1 MIKRKAIR
9 KIFITTLSMFII
21 LTIYTIPNTYKNNNV
36 LRTNL
41 EIEDITNLSTDS
53 IYLINKDNYLVKTD
67 IFIDSNKLEDKIKK
81 IINYL
86 TIDNNKVPL
95 GLNGYIPKDIKLI
108 DFNIEANSLVLN
120 FSNEFKDNEE
130 IIITG
135 IVYSMLEIDEINEVS
150 FLVENKPYKNYNN
163 LNKDIGINKDILY
176 TKRKD
181 IEKIVVYYLDKTDNY
196 YVPVTKYLN
205 NNKEKI
211 EVILEELKNTKK
223 NLISYINYNT
233 ELLDYSEEA
242 NLLILN
248 FSKDIKDDNKDSFD
262 KVLNTISYSVFD
274 NYDVNMVM
282 FKIEGETYKY
292 IKR

>member
-86 TIDNNKVPL
+86 TIDYNKVPL
-95 GLNGYIPKDIKLI
+95 GFNGYIPKDIKLI

>member
-1 MIKRKAIR
+1 MLKRKALR

-21 LTIYTIPNTYKNNNV
+21 LTLYTIPNTNKYDNV

-53 IYLINKDNYLVKTD
+53 VYLLNKDNYLVKTD
-67 IFIDSNKLEDKIKK
+67 IFIDSNDLDDKIRK

-86 TIDNNKVPL
+86 TIDNNKVPI
-95 GLNGYIPKDIKLI
+95 GLSGYISKDNKLL

-120 FSNEFKDNEE
+120 FSKEFINEE
-130 IIITG
+130 ITVSG
-135 IVYSMLEIDEINEVS
+135 IVYTMLELDEIEEVS
-150 FLVENKPYKNYNN
+150 FLVNDKPYKDYNN
-163 LNKDIGINKDILY
+163 LNKNIGINKDILY
-176 TKRKD
+176 TNRNN
-181 IEKIVVYYLDKTDNY
+181 IEKVVVYYLDKTDNY

-205 NNKEKI
+205 NTNEKI
-211 EVILEELKNTKK
+211 EVIVEELKNTKK
-223 NLISYINYNT
+223 DLISYINYNAK
-233 ELLDYSEEA
+233 LLDYMEEA
-242 NLLILN
+242 NLLVLN
-248 FSKDIKDDNKDSFD
+248 FSKEIKDSNKDSLD
-262 KVLNTISYSVFD
+262 KTLNTISYSVFD